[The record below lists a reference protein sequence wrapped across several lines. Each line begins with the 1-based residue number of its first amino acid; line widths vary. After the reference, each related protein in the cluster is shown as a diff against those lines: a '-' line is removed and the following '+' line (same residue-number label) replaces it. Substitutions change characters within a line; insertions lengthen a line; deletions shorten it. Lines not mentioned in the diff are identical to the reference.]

1 VDKSELRLYY
11 KNQEDLSYALRE
23 YIDFYFEGN
32 IEDEKLESNIIKV
45 IEGNEDKFYKNNEV
59 AKKPKQILGK
69 SRLDLIEKILSKKK

>member
-1 VDKSELRLYY
+1 MDKSELRLYY

-59 AKKPKQILGK
+59 AKKTKQILGK